1 MLSFCTNI
9 NMNFCLFIF
18 MFCYVLYG
26 IITVNFVFI
35 NEKTRGAVL
44 SKISK
49 DSDQKDNFL
58 ENSLEWILSAYCAL
72 SNSKVWKNP

>member
-1 MLSFCTNI
+1 
-9 NMNFCLFIF
+9 MNFCLFIF

-35 NEKTRGAVL
+35 NKKTRGAVL

-58 ENSLEWILSAYCAL
+58 ENSLE
-72 SNSKVWKNP
+72 

>member
-1 MLSFCTNI
+1 
-9 NMNFCLFIF
+9 MNFCLFIF

-58 ENSLEWILSAYCAL
+58 ENSLE
-72 SNSKVWKNP
+72 